1 MDCVSR
7 RIATTEE
14 TRNEQDELV
23 RQEQHEETPLE
34 RLTRLVEEG
43 EVRFDWGD

>member
-1 MDCVSR
+1 MDYVSR
-7 RIATTEE
+7 KITDTEE
-14 TRNEQDELV
+14 TRNE
-23 RQEQHEETPLE
+23 QEQHEETPLE